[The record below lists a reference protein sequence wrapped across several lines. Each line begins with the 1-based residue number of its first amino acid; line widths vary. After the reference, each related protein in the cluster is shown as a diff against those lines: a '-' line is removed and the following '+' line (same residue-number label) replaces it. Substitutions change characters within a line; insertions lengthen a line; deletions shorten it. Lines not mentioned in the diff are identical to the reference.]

1 MKVIWKGSW
10 RVAIILL
17 INDREKERTVS
28 GSCAGG
34 INAERRM
41 TDFANH
47 SSFCFEVFGRYDLA
61 ILRFLNDALSLLPS
75 IVRSL
80 SSF

>member
-1 MKVIWKGSW
+1 MKDSLVVRMQW
-10 RVAIILL
+10 
-17 INDREKERTVS
+17 DF
-28 GSCAGG
+28 
-34 INAERRM
+34 NAERRM

-47 SSFCFEVFGRYDLA
+47 SSFCFEVLGLCSGYA
-61 ILRFLNDALSLLPS
+61 ILMSLNDALSLLPS